1 MLPPFERELFLSL
14 SSIFYPAAEKLM
26 RLERLSQDDIDAF
39 LALPHRLKW
48 LDLGGYIVRED
59 DRIEHCCVLLEGIA
73 IRHKVTNGGNRQIV
87 SIQIPGDF
95 VDLQNS
101 LLDIA
106 DHSVQTLTKAH
117 VALIPVTAI
126 EMLIAQ
132 RPALGRALWRDTLI
146 DAAIFRE
153 WIVNVGRRDAASR
166 IAHLLCELAVR
177 LAFAGMAED
186 HCYKMPLTQE
196 QLADA
201 VGLTPIHVNRTL
213 RDLERQNLIR
223 RDKRTMCIL
232 DWPALEEL
240 GDFNDRYLHPNLTQD
255 PVDETA

>member
-1 MLPPFERELFLSL
+1 MSP

-26 RLERLSQDDIDAF
+26 RLEHLSQDDVGAF

-48 LDLGGYIVRED
+48 LDIGGYIVRED

-126 EMLIAQ
+126 ETLIAQ
-132 RPALGRALWRDTLI
+132 RPAVGRALWRDTLI

-153 WIVNVGRRDAASR
+153 WIVNIGRRDASSR
-166 IAHLLCELAVR
+166 IAHLLCELALR
-177 LAFAGMAED
+177 LDLAGMAKD

-213 RDLERQNLIR
+213 RDLERQQLIKR
-223 RDKRTMCIL
+223 EKRTICIV
-232 DWPALEEL
+232 DWPALAEL
-240 GDFNDRYLHPNLTQD
+240 GDFNDRYLHPNLTKD
-255 PVDETA
+255 PVDVEA

>member
-1 MLPPFERELFLSL
+1 MLP
-14 SSIFYPAAEKLM
+14 SSVFTPAAEKLQ
-26 RLERLSQDDIDAF
+26 RLERLAEADVDAF

-101 LLDIA
+101 LLDVA

-126 EMLIAQ
+126 ETLIAG

-166 IAHLLCELAVR
+166 IAHLLCELSVR
-177 LAFAGMAED
+177 LTHAGLAKD

-213 RDLERQNLIR
+213 RDLERQHLIKR
-223 RDKRTMCIL
+223 EKRTICIV
-232 DWPALEEL
+232 DWTAMEEL
-240 GDFNDRYLHPNLTQD
+240 GDFNDRYLHPNLTKGAAD
-255 PVDETA
+255 VEA

>member
-1 MLPPFERELFLSL
+1 MSQ
-14 SSIFYPAAEKLM
+14 SSIFFAASEKLK
-26 RLERLSQDDIDAF
+26 RLERLSAADIAVL

-48 LDLGGYIVRED
+48 LDMGGYVVRED
-59 DRIEHCCVLLEGIA
+59 DRIEHCCVLLEGFA
-73 IRHKVTNGGNRQIV
+73 IRHKVTNGGDRQIV

-101 LLDIA
+101 LLDVA

-117 VALIPVTAI
+117 VALIPVAAI
-126 EMLIAQ
+126 EALIAD

-166 IAHLLCELAVR
+166 IAHLLCELSVR
-177 LAFAGMAED
+177 LTFAGLVKD

-213 RDLERQNLIR
+213 RDLERQKLIKR
-223 RDKRTMCIL
+223 EKRTICIV
-232 DWPALEEL
+232 DWAALQEL

-255 PVDETA
+255 ADEANN

>member
-1 MLPPFERELFLSL
+1 MSQSSVFLPAS
-14 SSIFYPAAEKLM
+14 EKLK
-26 RLERLSQDDIDAF
+26 RLERLSRADIGAF

-48 LDLGGYIVRED
+48 LDAGGYVVRED
-59 DRIEHCCVLLEGIA
+59 DRIDHCCVLLEGFA
-73 IRHKVTNGGNRQIV
+73 IRHKVTNNGGRQIV

-101 LLDIA
+101 LLDVA

-117 VALIPVTAI
+117 VAMIPVAAI
-126 EMLIAQ
+126 EALIAD
-132 RPALGRALWRDTLI
+132 RPALGRAMWRDTLI

-153 WIVNVGRRDAASR
+153 WIVNIGRRDAASR

-177 LAFAGMAED
+177 LTLADMAKD
-186 HCYKMPLTQE
+186 HCFKMPLTQE

-213 RDLERQNLIR
+213 RDLERRQLI
-223 RDKRTMCIL
+223 KREKRSICIL
-232 DWPALEEL
+232 DWVVLEEL

-255 PVDETA
+255 TADVTA

>member
-1 MLPPFERELFLSL
+1 MSQSSVFL
-14 SSIFYPAAEKLM
+14 AASEKLK
-26 RLERLSQDDIDAF
+26 RLERLPASDIAAF
-39 LALPHRLKW
+39 RALLHRLKW
-48 LDLGGYIVRED
+48 LDMGGYVVRED
-59 DRIEHCCVLLEGIA
+59 DRIEHCCVLLEGFA
-73 IRHKVTNGGNRQIV
+73 IRHKVTNAGDRQIV

-117 VALIPVTAI
+117 VALIPVAAI
-126 EMLIAQ
+126 EALIAD

-146 DAAIFRE
+146 DAAMFRE

-166 IAHLLCELAVR
+166 IAHLLCELSVR
-177 LAFAGMAED
+177 LTFAGLAKD

-201 VGLTPIHVNRTL
+201 VGLMVMHT
-213 RDLERQNLIR
+213 
-223 RDKRTMCIL
+223 
-232 DWPALEEL
+232 
-240 GDFNDRYLHPNLTQD
+240 
-255 PVDETA
+255 DEAAVLARHAQLLSGAPSR